1 MTPKKY
7 SKTKKSKAA
16 AKRWM
21 LLYRLT
27 PEDIKKM
34 NEFQGYK
41 CAISGKPAKNIRLN
55 IDHRHSDGLIRG
67 LLTMSMNKGLGY
79 FNDDPALLRA
89 AADYLDNPPA
99 IAALGRKV
107 YGLIGQAKVKRIMK
121 YGPKG

>member
-1 MTPKKY
+1 MTPKK
-7 SKTKKSKAA
+7 TSKAT

-27 PEDIKKM
+27 PDDVRKM

-41 CAISGKPAKNIRLN
+41 CGVSGKPAVNYRLN

-67 LLTMSMNKGLGY
+67 LTTMSMNKGMGW

-89 AADYLDNPPA
+89 AADYLENPPA
-99 IAALGRKV
+99 IQALGRKV

-121 YGPKG
+121 YGPKGT

>member
-1 MTPKKY
+1 VTPKT
-7 SKTKKSKAA
+7 KTKKTSKSRAQRLW
-16 AKRWM
+16 K
-21 LLYRLT
+21 LYRLT
-27 PEDIKKM
+27 PEDFDKM
-34 NEFQGYK
+34 MAAQGVR
-41 CAISGKPAKNIRLN
+41 CAISGKRPINVRLN
-55 IDHRHSDGLIRG
+55 IDHRHADGMIRG
-67 LLTMSMNKGLGY
+67 LLTMTMNKGLGY